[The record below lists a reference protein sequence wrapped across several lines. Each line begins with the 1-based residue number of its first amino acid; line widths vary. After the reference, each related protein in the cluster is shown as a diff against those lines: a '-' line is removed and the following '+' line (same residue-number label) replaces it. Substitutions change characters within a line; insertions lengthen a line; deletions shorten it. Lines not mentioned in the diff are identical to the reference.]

1 MGAIEEIERGI
12 TNRFL
17 ITPVSRAAIMNASVI
32 TNGVSIALQS
42 AIIVV
47 LGWAGGARYPGG
59 IGGVAGVL
67 LALGLLRSGLWPPF
81 HTPRESPAAPGIH
94 TWPGLFI
101 LAPHSPYF
109 AYTLAPKMLH
119 HQDQR

>member
-59 IGGVAGVL
+59 IGGVAGLIATAVP
-67 LALGLLRSGLWPPF
+67 LRTGFRAPF
-81 HTPRESPAAPGIH
+81 HPPGVNPRPRANLIPLGTFLLLPPTLFFPALLCPNPLAHRSPP
-94 TWPGLFI
+94 
-101 LAPHSPYF
+101 
-109 AYTLAPKMLH
+109 
-119 HQDQR
+119 

>member
-1 MGAIEEIERGI
+1 MNAISSSMWSGMGAIEEIERGI

-59 IGGVAGVL
+59 IGGGA
-67 LALGLLRSGLWPPF
+67 GLLLPPGG
-81 HTPRESPAAPGIH
+81 R
-94 TWPGLFI
+94 WPGLHAPGAARGGARRERRSI
-101 LAPHSPYF
+101 L
-109 AYTLAPKMLH
+109 
-119 HQDQR
+119 RVV

>member
-67 LALGLLRSGLWPPF
+67 RPAGLLRPGFHAPF
-81 HTPRESPAAPGIH
+81 HPLRSNPPPPRNTIGPTLFPPLPPTLLSSAFLAHNPTAP
-94 TWPGLFI
+94 
-101 LAPHSPYF
+101 
-109 AYTLAPKMLH
+109 
-119 HQDQR
+119 